1 MVCVGRIPSRMNDTI
16 MLKLVGRD
24 VPPITPPMPGAVARA
39 DAAITPG
46 RIHYTIQ
53 TTPDGRRLLAQTGPI
68 PGPEDKTRAL
78 LYRRYELIRTTTPRS
93 AALATLRITPMP
105 DGLAG
110 VECSVSPMLNQAAH
124 NGVLSVLAA
133 MTGGEA

>member
-1 MVCVGRIPSRMNDTI
+1 MNDTI
-16 MLKLVGRD
+16 MLNLVGRD
-24 VPPITPPMPGAVARA
+24 VPPAAPPMPGAVARA

-53 TTPDGRRLLAQTGPI
+53 ATPDGRRLLDLAGRL
-68 PGPEDKTRAL
+68 PGPKDKTQAL
-78 LYRRYELIRTTTPRS
+78 LYRRYELIRTTLPRS

-133 MTGGEA
+133 LTGGRA